1 VRTNIRWQGY
11 ARKQYFKRASSEKN
25 VYCAVSISA
34 TSFGDILEA
43 VDSTPALP
51 LGCLVIAI
59 SRPTF
64 HPIGALLTSAAE
76 SISERIR
83 TLGRQ
88 HEQQVRPSLVSVILP
103 NPQDM
108 QKFQN
113 PLFLG
118 FTFDRHCQVFP
129 LLSRHVL
136 DQMLLPS
143 SRALSCRVSLVSFV
157 IL

>member
-1 VRTNIRWQGY
+1 MRE
-11 ARKQYFKRASSEKN
+11 S
-25 VYCAVSISA
+25 SISKGLLRRKMFA
-34 TSFGDILEA
+34 AQYQFQPLHLGISLKLWILHLPQRCHQDISSLQFH
-43 VDSTPALP
+43 VQY
-51 LGCLVIAI
+51 
-59 SRPTF
+59 TF

-88 HEQQVRPSLVSVILP
+88 HEQQVRPTLVSVILP

-118 FTFDRHCQVFP
+118 FTFDRHCQVFLMGTP
-129 LLSRHVL
+129 CFLGVFSIRC
-136 DQMLLPS
+136 S
-143 SRALSCRVSLVSFV
+143 SHHRAPCPAGFPALVSFV